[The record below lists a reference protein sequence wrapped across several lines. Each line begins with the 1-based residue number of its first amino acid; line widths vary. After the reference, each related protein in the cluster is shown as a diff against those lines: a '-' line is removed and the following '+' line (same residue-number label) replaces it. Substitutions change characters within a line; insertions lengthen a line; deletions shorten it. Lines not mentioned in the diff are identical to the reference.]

1 MMSGTLPPSVQNLDD
16 LGQKLVLICS
26 SSTPLELFELLAK
39 TLHTLTQGQPV
50 ALYRRFSTGNLRLT
64 YCYPLESVLTS
75 PHPLLAIRCYDDLA
89 TSDLQLYE
97 LEGEHE
103 GKHKVWGYI
112 GHPPTVSPELEQWV
126 QLLIDIASQRL
137 RLLKAERM
145 TARHSSLKSR
155 RRLLSRD
162 IKRLSSIDD
171 ILQHHG
177 GSWCDILQAEGIALA
192 YQGDLHCFGECPSQ
206 QQLFHQLQLLNP
218 QSIHDEITELNGSCR
233 GGLAAP
239 LSAANAP
246 LGWLMLFRRQPLLPT
261 LASDATLQGT
271 LSYWLPVE
279 ASMII
284 ELADDIAVAITA
296 LEAVHLNR
304 QLTKTNQ
311 HLESLA
317 HTDPLT
323 KCWNRYYTELVIEN
337 LIDDSVSFAVLM
349 FDIDNFKNI
358 NDTYGHAIGDD
369 ILCDIAQLVKET
381 LRDDDH
387 LGRWG
392 GEEFVIIFKERNQD
406 ASLKLA
412 NRLCR
417 RVEQHTFAIVDH
429 LTVSIG
435 LTLLQPGDKP
445 RQLFER
451 ADQGMYL
458 AKMAGKNQAIAC

>member
-1 MMSGTLPPSVQNLDD
+1 MSGTLSSSVQNLDN
-16 LGQKLVLICS
+16 LCQKLALLCGS
-26 SSTPLELFELLAK
+26 ATPLELLELLAK
-39 TLHTLTQGQPV
+39 TLHALTQGQPV
-50 ALYRRFSTGNLRLT
+50 VLYRRLSTGNLRLA
-64 YCYPLESVLTS
+64 YCYPLESTLAS
-75 PHPLLAIRCYDDLA
+75 HHELLAIRCYEDLA

-103 GKHKVWGYI
+103 VWGYI
-112 GHPPTVSPELEQWV
+112 GHPPAVHAGPGKWI
-126 QLLIDIASQRL
+126 QLLVDIASQRL
-137 RLLKAERM
+137 RLLKAERIA
-145 TARHSSLKSR
+145 ARHSGLKSR

-162 IKRLSSIDD
+162 IKRLTSIDD

-177 GSWCDILQAEGIALA
+177 TSWCNIFQAEGIALA
-192 YQGDLHCFGECPSQ
+192 YQGDLHCFGDCPTKH
-206 QQLFHQLQLLNP
+206 QLFHQLQQLN
-218 QSIHDEITELNGSCR
+218 QQNTLDEITELNGSCQ

-239 LSAANAP
+239 LSVANAP
-246 LGWLMLFRRQPLLPT
+246 LGWLLLFRQQPLLPALVANT
-261 LASDATLQGT
+261 TLQDA
-271 LSYWLPVE
+271 LSYWMPLE

-284 ELADDIAVAITA
+284 DVADDIAVAITA
-296 LEAVHLNR
+296 HEVVHLNR

-311 HLESLA
+311 RLEGLA

-323 KCWNRYYTELVIEN
+323 KCWNRYYTELVMED
-337 LIDDSVSFAVLM
+337 LIHSSISFAMLM
-349 FDIDNFKNI
+349 FDIDDFKKI

-369 ILCDIAQLVKET
+369 ILCDIAQLVQET
-381 LRDDDH
+381 LRADDH

-392 GEEFVIIFKERNQD
+392 GEEFVVISKELDQD

-417 RVEQHTFAIVDH
+417 CVEQHTFSIAEQ

-435 LTLLQPGDKP
+435 LTLLKPGDQP

-458 AKMAGKNQAIAC
+458 AKMAGKNQVFVC